1 MAWGGGVNCQQIL
14 PRGTL
19 EEIRADVQRNMNIFK
34 PGGGFVFNPIH
45 NIMGDIAPEKIVA
58 LYDEAYR
65 SSFYM
70 D

>member
-1 MAWGGGVNCQQIL
+1 M
-14 PRGTL
+14 
-19 EEIRADVQRNMNIFK
+19 EIFR

-65 SSFYM
+65 NSFYQE
-70 D
+70 